1 MKIAVVGLGYVGISN
16 ALLLAQRN
24 EVVCMDISEER
35 VNCINQ
41 RKCPID
47 DLDAELFLRRD
58 NLQLTAT
65 LSESDAYDGSSY
77 IIVAVPTNYNE
88 ATNQFDTSV
97 VEGVA
102 QRISNVAPE
111 ATIILKSTVP
121 IGFTEDLK
129 KKFSL
134 ENIIFSPEFLREGRA
149 LHDNLYPSRIV
160 VGENSERARKF
171 CELLI
176 RGAIKEN
183 IPVFFTNN
191 CEAEAIKLF
200 SNSYLAMRVG
210 YFNEIDNFCMSKGLK
225 TEDIIRGV
233 CLDPRI
239 GNHYNNPSFG
249 YGGYCLPK
257 DTKQLRTNYRGI
269 EHKLIGA
276 IVDSNQLRKEFI
288 VARVLENRPKV
299 VGVHRLVMK
308 ENSANFRESSVLHV
322 LQLLE
327 EKGVEIIVFEPL
339 IKKDQLRYKIVE
351 DLDHFKSRADLILAN
366 RMSADLIDVKG
377 KVFTRDVFGG
387 DT

>member
-16 ALLLAQRN
+16 ALLLSQHN
-24 EVVCMDISEER
+24 EVVCLDISEER
-35 VNCINQ
+35 INCINQ

-47 DLDAELFLRRD
+47 DLDAELFLQRD
-58 NLQLTAT
+58 NLQLRAT
-65 LSESDAYDGSSY
+65 LSEFDAYDGSSY
-77 IIVAVPTNYNE
+77 VIIAVPTNYNE
-88 ATNQFDTSV
+88 VTNQFDTSV

-102 QRISNVAPE
+102 QRISKIAPK
-111 ATIILKSTVP
+111 ATIIVKSTVP
-121 IGFTEDLK
+121 IGFTQALK
-129 KKFSL
+129 SKFAL
-134 ENIIFSPEFLREGRA
+134 DNIIFSPEFLREGRA

-160 VGENSERARKF
+160 IGEISGRAQNF
-171 CELLI
+171 CDLLI
-176 RGAIKEN
+176 QGAIKED
-183 IPVFFTNN
+183 IPVFLTNN

-210 YFNEIDNFCMSKGLK
+210 YFNEIDNFCMAKGLN
-225 TEDIIRGV
+225 TGDIIRGV

-239 GNHYNNPSFG
+239 GDQYNNPSFG

-257 DTKQLRTNYRGI
+257 DTKQLLTNYQGI
-269 EHKLIGA
+269 DHKLIRA

-288 VARVLENRPKV
+288 VARVLESRPKV
-299 VGVHRLVMK
+299 VGVHRLIMK

-327 EKGVEIIVFEPL
+327 DKGVEIIVFEPL
-339 IKKDQLRYKIVE
+339 IKKNQLRYKIFE
-351 DLDHFKSRADLILAN
+351 DLDAFKSQADLILAN
-366 RMSADLIDVKG
+366 RMSVDLKDVEE